1 MKSKLS
7 RRQSREQAFFLVF
20 ERNFNNETV
29 DELCEIATESRDFE
43 IDDFA
48 LGLLKKI
55 EENEEQIDEIIE
67 KNANGWKIRRISK
80 TALSILQ
87 LSVCELRYS
96 DMSSIKAEN
105 PVSVVINEAVL
116 LAKKYSS
123 DKDAAFVNG
132 VLGAVARSEK
142 NNE

>member
-7 RRQSREQAFFLVF
+7 RRQSREQAFLLAF
-20 ERNFNNETV
+20 ERNFNNEKV

>member
-7 RRQSREQAFFLVF
+7 RRQSREQAFLLAF

-55 EENEEQIDEIIE
+55 EET
-67 KNANGWKIRRISK
+67 KNR
-80 TALSILQ
+80 
-87 LSVCELRYS
+87 
-96 DMSSIKAEN
+96 
-105 PVSVVINEAVL
+105 
-116 LAKKYSS
+116 
-123 DKDAAFVNG
+123 
-132 VLGAVARSEK
+132 
-142 NNE
+142 

>member
-7 RRQSREQAFFLVF
+7 RRQSREQAFLLAF

-29 DELCEIATESRDFE
+29 DELCESATESRDFK

-48 LGLLKKI
+48 LGLIKRI
-55 EENEEQIDEIIE
+55 EENEEQINEIIE
-67 KNANGWKIRRISK
+67 NNANGWKVRRISK

-96 DMSSIKAEN
+96 DMSNIKAEN
-105 PVSVVINEAVL
+105 PVSVVINEAIL

-132 VLGAVARSEK
+132 VLGAVARSENK
-142 NNE
+142 DE

>member
-7 RRQSREQAFFLVF
+7 RRQSREQAFLLAF

-29 DELCEIATESRDFE
+29 DEMCEIATESRDFE

-48 LGLLKKI
+48 LGLLRKI
-55 EENEEQIDEIIE
+55 EENEEQINEIIE

-132 VLGAVARSEK
+132 VLGAVARSENK
-142 NNE
+142 DE

>member
-7 RRQSREQAFFLVF
+7 RRQSREQAFLLAF

-29 DELCEIATESRDFE
+29 EELCKAATESRNFE

-48 LGLLKKI
+48 LGIIKRI
-55 EENEEQIDEIIE
+55 EKNEEQINEIIE
-67 KNANGWKIRRISK
+67 QNANGWKIKRISK

-96 DMSSIKAEN
+96 DMSDIKAEN

-132 VLGAVARSEK
+132 VLGAVARSESTD
-142 NNE
+142 E

>member
-7 RRQSREQAFFLVF
+7 RRQSREQAFLLAF

-105 PVSVVINEAVL
+105 PVSVVINEAVM

>member
-7 RRQSREQAFFLVF
+7 RRQSREQAFLLAF

>member
-7 RRQSREQAFFLVF
+7 RRQSREQAFLLAF

-123 DKDAAFVNG
+123 DKDSAFVNG

>member
-7 RRQSREQAFFLVF
+7 RRQSREQAFLLAF

-123 DKDAAFVNG
+123 DKDVAFVNG

>member
-7 RRQSREQAFFLVF
+7 RRQSREQAFLLAF

-29 DELCEIATESRDFE
+29 EELCKAATESRDFE

-48 LGLLKKI
+48 LGIIKRI
-55 EENEEQIDEIIE
+55 EKNEEQINEIIE
-67 KNANGWKIRRISK
+67 QNENGWKIKRISK

-96 DMSSIKAEN
+96 DMSDIKAEN

-132 VLGAVARSEK
+132 VLGAVARSESTD
-142 NNE
+142 E

>member
-7 RRQSREQAFFLVF
+7 RRQSREQAFLLAF

-29 DELCEIATESRDFE
+29 EELCEAATESRDFE

-48 LGLLKKI
+48 LGIIKRI
-55 EENEEQIDEIIE
+55 EKNEEQINEIIE
-67 KNANGWKIRRISK
+67 QNANGWKIKRISK

-96 DMSSIKAEN
+96 DMSDIKAEN

-132 VLGAVARSEK
+132 VLGAVARSESTD
-142 NNE
+142 E

>member
-7 RRQSREQAFFLVF
+7 RRQSREQAFLLAF

-29 DELCEIATESRDFE
+29 EELCKAATESRDFE

-48 LGLLKKI
+48 LGIIKRI
-55 EENEEQIDEIIE
+55 EKNEEQINEIIE
-67 KNANGWKIRRISK
+67 QNANGWKIKRISK

-96 DMSSIKAEN
+96 DMSDIKAEN

-132 VLGAVARSEK
+132 VLGAVARSESTDA
-142 NNE
+142 

>member
-7 RRQSREQAFFLVF
+7 RRQSREQAFLLAF

-116 LAKKYSS
+116 LAKNYSS
-123 DKDAAFVNG
+123 DKDSAFVNG

>member
-7 RRQSREQAFFLVF
+7 RRQSREQAFLLDF

-123 DKDAAFVNG
+123 DKDSAFVNG

>member
-7 RRQSREQAFFLVF
+7 RRQSREQAFLLAF

-123 DKDAAFVNG
+123 DKDSAFVNG
-132 VLGAVARSEK
+132 VLGAVTRSEK

>member
-7 RRQSREQAFFLVF
+7 RRQSREQAFLLAF

-29 DELCEIATESRDFE
+29 EELCKAATESRDFE

-48 LGLLKKI
+48 LGIIKRI
-55 EENEEQIDEIIE
+55 EKNEEQINEIIE
-67 KNANGWKIRRISK
+67 QNANGWKIKRISK

-96 DMSSIKAEN
+96 DMSDIKAEN

-132 VLGAVARSEK
+132 VLGAVARSESTD
-142 NNE
+142 E

>member
-7 RRQSREQAFFLVF
+7 RRQSREQAFLLAF

-116 LAKKYSS
+116 RAKKYSS

>member
-7 RRQSREQAFFLVF
+7 RRQSREQAFLLAF

-132 VLGAVARSEK
+132 VLGAVTRSEK

>member
-7 RRQSREQAFFLVF
+7 RRQSREQAFLLAF

-29 DELCEIATESRDFE
+29 DELCEIATESRNFE

>member
-7 RRQSREQAFFLVF
+7 RRQSREQAFLLAF

-132 VLGAVARSEK
+132 VLAKFA
-142 NNE
+142 